1 MRRIHFFGMLL
12 LVFMLLFAVDSE
24 AFAATAP
31 GDRAD
36 PQTSYTRWITADLD
50 FSGNDAICSGEIR
63 LYGTYDVSITVTLYQ
78 KIGSARKYITS
89 WSGSANSGLPA
100 TAGGSALVAETG
112 VFQVVVRGN
121 VSGLEYP
128 STSITKTK

>member
-31 GDRAD
+31 GDRAG
-36 PQTSYTRWITADLD
+36 PQISYTRWITADLD

-63 LYGTYDVSITVTLYQ
+63 LYRTYDVSITVTLYQ

-89 WSGSANSGLPA
+89 WSGSAKSSLPA
-100 TAGGSALVAETG
+100 TA
-112 VFQVVVRGN
+112 RGQRPGCRN
-121 VSGLEYP
+121 GRFSGRR
-128 STSITKTK
+128 